1 MYASLILYSFWPA
14 AAAASFLVSI
24 MILRCASF
32 ERERENVPKYT
43 DAESKATTF
52 PCASVIAAASAAGAA
67 RVANVWGERAV
78 RSR

>member
-1 MYASLILYSFWPA
+1 MYASLILYSFCPA
-14 AAAASFLVSI
+14 AAAAGFLVSI
-24 MILRCASF
+24 VDFDICMSMGKG
-32 ERERENVPKYT
+32 EDEPKYT

-67 RVANVWGERAV
+67 GVADVWGERAV